1 MSAPNSTNYYI
12 EPLCVP
18 SDANTYRWRPA
29 LHNNAHLYFQVA
41 VSEDLS
47 YLPMEHRGGP
57 GPDLSHEGGPVA
69 LAQRS
74 GPFRG
79 QRQTNVS
86 NQGNMIIWGF
96 SYLNSENWKSAARS

>member
-1 MSAPNSTNYYI
+1 M
-12 EPLCVP
+12 
-18 SDANTYRWRPA
+18 
-29 LHNNAHLYFQVA
+29 
-41 VSEDLS
+41 SEDLS

-86 NQGNMIIWGF
+86 NKGDTK
-96 SYLNSENWKSAARS
+96 L